1 MRALL
6 VAALLVVGG
15 CSNDFDPASYLAPGS
30 LRILGVVADPPE
42 LAPGQTAT
50 LTVVAPDLPAPVTYE
65 WIVCTQPPLPGSATV
80 DPLCLEADMGDFLV
94 PVDGSGP
101 SAQVT
106 MPADASPKTLGV
118 PDVSGGFYIP
128 VRVRAR
134 MGDQHVDTVY
144 GLRLALPGIE
154 PPNHN
159 PVVADASL
167 VGEPLDASPMLVSEL
182 SSDPA
187 APTPVAAGSEPTLRL
202 TVTPDSLE
210 IYPQLTGAPPNTT
223 ITMVAEKPRFFW
235 YADAGLF
242 TEDTTGTDQPDTKLK
257 LDDAQHHRPAVG
269 DRINLFVVVHD
280 DRGGTTFTHRY
291 LVVQ

>member
-1 MRALL
+1 MRALFLAALL
-6 VAALLVVGG
+6 VAAG
-15 CSNDFDPASYLAPGS
+15 CSNDFDPASYLAPGT
-30 LRILGVVADPPE
+30 LRVFGVVADPPE
-42 LAPGQTAT
+42 VVPGATTT
-50 LTVVAPDLPAPVTYE
+50 LTVITPDLPAPVSYE
-65 WIVCTQPPLPGSATV
+65 WVVCTQPPLPGSSSL
-80 DPLCLEADMGDFLV
+80 DPLCLEADMGNFLV
-94 PVDGSGP
+94 PVAGSGP

-118 PDVSGGFYIP
+118 PDVTGGFYIP

-134 MGDQHVDTVY
+134 MGDQTVDTVY
-144 GLRLALPGIE
+144 GLRLALPGVL

-159 PVVADASL
+159 PTVASASL

-182 SSDPA
+182 STDPA
-187 APTPVAAGSEPTLRL
+187 TPTPVAAGSQPTLRL

-210 IYPQLTGAPPNTT
+210 VYPQLTGTPPNTT
-223 ITMVAEKPRFFW
+223 ITMATEQPRFFW

-242 TEDTTGTDQPDTKLK
+242 TEDTTGVDQPDTKLQ
-257 LDDAQHHRPAVG
+257 LDDAKHHRPAVG
-269 DRINLFVVVHD
+269 DRINVFVVVHD